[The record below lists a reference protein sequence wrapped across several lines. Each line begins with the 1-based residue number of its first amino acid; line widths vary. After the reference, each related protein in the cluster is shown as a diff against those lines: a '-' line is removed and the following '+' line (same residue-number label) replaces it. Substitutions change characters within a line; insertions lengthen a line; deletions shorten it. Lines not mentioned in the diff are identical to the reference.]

1 MSNEEINIEELL
13 RNIYDNKAFIEKEK
27 IEITKKSNQIDY
39 LKKSLEHD
47 NNKIREQEKKLIENA
62 KINARNILLDAKE
75 EANEIIKKLNKS
87 KDIKDTNS
95 LRNTLNDKI
104 KKIQMNNINDMQN
117 PKSILKPEDIFIN
130 MNVYVKNLNQNG
142 IIISNINKSNEVL
155 VQVGAIKTSVN
166 ISNLEKLPDME
177 IHNNSQSLNIGYKGI
192 SKSKSIKSEI
202 NVIGLNVEEAI
213 FVVDKFLDDCSL
225 AKLNNI
231 RIVHGK
237 GTGKLRKGIHD
248 FLRKHPIVNSF
259 RIGTYGEGDLGV
271 TIVELK

>member
-47 NNKIREQEKKLIENA
+47 NNKIREQEKELIENA

-142 IIISNINKSNEVL
+142 IIISNINKSDEVL

-177 IHNNSQSLNIGYKGI
+177 IHDNSQSLNIGYKGI

-213 FVVDKFLDDCSL
+213 FVVDRFLDDCSL

>member
-47 NNKIREQEKKLIENA
+47 NNKIREQEKELIENA

-142 IIISNINKSNEVL
+142 IIISNINKSDEVL

-177 IHNNSQSLNIGYKGI
+177 IHDNSQSLNIGYKGI